1 MRTFAAAL
9 LFAPALAF
17 AAAPQSGLWWNSL
30 ESGRGY
36 ALDAQGGT
44 LVVTTFAYG
53 PDGRMQWYYAD
64 GPLQSG
70 GASWS
75 GTLLKFDFGQPLTGA
90 YRAPTISGN
99 EGAVSISFASRST
112 GTMTLPGGRQ
122 IQIER
127 QNFGVG
133 NAPQSLLGAWLYGY
147 SIGTSTFAERFD
159 YTAVASA
166 TSSGTGVVIDSGRRG
181 TAELQV
187 SGTFAGRV
195 VAFQF
200 NAAGSAINQYY
211 YTQHIEEGRG
221 FWVSPTT
228 FNEYGMNAY
237 RFGSPQG
244 IDKAA
249 LDRDGDGT
257 LAAREGAGVMG
268 RKAITLDELTAMNPE
283 LGELAKAMWSR
294 LSEAR

>member
-1 MRTFAAAL
+1 MRTFAAAWL
-9 LFAPALAF
+9 LAPAMAL
-17 AAAPQSGLWWNSL
+17 AAAPQSGLWWNPN

-64 GPLQSG
+64 GPLLSG

-75 GTLLKFDFGQPLTGA
+75 GTLLKFDLGQPLSGA
-90 YRAPTISGN
+90 YRAPTLSGN
-99 EGAVSISFASRST
+99 DGAVSISFASRST
-112 GTMTLPGGRQ
+112 GTMTIGGRQ
-122 IQIER
+122 IPIQR
-127 QNFGVG
+127 QNFAVG
-133 NAPQSLLGAWLYGY
+133 NAPQSLLGSWLYGY

-159 YTAVASA
+159 YTAITSP

-187 SGTFAGRV
+187 TGTFAGRV

-211 YTQHIEEGRG
+211 YTQYLEEGRG

-244 IDKAA
+244 IDKVA
-249 LDRDGDGT
+249 LDEDGT

-268 RKAITLDELTAMNPE
+268 RKAITLDELTALNPE
-283 LGELAKAMWSR
+283 LGTLAKAMWSR
-294 LSEAR
+294 LSETR